1 MNERGAFVTGAIMTG
16 LAVALGAFG
25 AHGLKG
31 YTDAA
36 GLATWETAVKYQTL
50 HGLAL
55 LILALAIQRFTSR
68 SFATIYLCFLFGVLV
83 FSGSLY
89 VLVLSGIKWLGAVT
103 PIGGVS
109 MIVGWVITAAGYNRR
124 K

>member
-1 MNERGAFVTGAIMTG
+1 MTERGAFVTGAIMTG

-25 AHGLKG
+25 AHGLKD

-36 GLATWETAVKYQTL
+36 GLATWETAVRYQAI

-55 LILALAIQRFTSR
+55 LIFALAIQRFTSR
-68 SFATIYLCFLFGVLV
+68 SFTTIYLCFLLGVLI

-89 VLVLSGIKWLGAVT
+89 VLVLSGIKWLGAIT
-103 PIGGVS
+103 PIGGCS
-109 MIVGWVITAAGYNRR
+109 MIIGWVVSAASYTHR

>member
-1 MNERGAFVTGAIMTG
+1 MG

-31 YTDAA
+31 HTDAH
-36 GLATWETAVKYQTL
+36 GLAVWETAVRYQAW

-55 LILALAIQRFTSR
+55 LLLSIGWNRLSPR
-68 SFATIYLCFLFGVLV
+68 SFRAATMCMLIGIFI

-89 VLVLSGIKWLGAVT
+89 VLVLSGIKWLGAIT
-103 PIGGVS
+103 PIGGLLF
-109 MIVGWVITAAGYNRR
+109 IIGWIITTVGAWR
-124 K
+124 KGA